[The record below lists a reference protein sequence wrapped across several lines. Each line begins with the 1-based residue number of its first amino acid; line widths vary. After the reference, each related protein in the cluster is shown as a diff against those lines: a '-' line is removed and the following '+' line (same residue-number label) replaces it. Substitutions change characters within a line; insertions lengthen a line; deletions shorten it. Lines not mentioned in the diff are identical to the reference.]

1 MYASEAMSSRDDLN
15 PDNFQTI
22 RDVFESSFDKYPDNP
37 AFSCL
42 GHKMSFR
49 ELDVKSAQLAEWLI
63 NNSGLNAGD
72 RIAIQL
78 PNVLQFPI
86 AVIAAARAGLVIVN
100 TNPLYTAREM
110 QHQFKD
116 SGARAI
122 IILENFCHNLQKILP
137 DTNIQCVITTQ
148 LADILPQPKRTLI
161 NLAVRHIKRM
171 VPSWRIPGT
180 HSLTS
185 ILSTM
190 PEQSAQ
196 ANRQVGRSDGR
207 ERKHDDNALI
217 LYTGGTTGLAKGAML
232 THSNLINNM
241 MQLRSVSQ
249 HLIND
254 GKDTIIAPLPLY
266 HTYAFMLHCM
276 TCFYA
281 GNHNVLIPNP
291 RDLDDLI
298 KTLKGLPEIHGFV
311 GINTLF
317 LAMCRHKNIG
327 QVDFSKMRFTGS
339 GGMALTIRVAEEW
352 QRVTGCQVYEGYG
365 LTECSPVVSI
375 NPHDDVR
382 IGTVGVPVPG
392 TEVKTVDEQGQDTG
406 FNSKGELLI
415 RGPQVMKGYWQ
426 NEEATHKSID
436 DEGWFKTGDYAE
448 ISEDGYIRI
457 VDRKKDMIIVSG
469 FNVFPSEVE
478 EVVNSHPGV
487 AESAAIGVPSDKS
500 GESVKLFVVR
510 RDNVLTLDELTSYCR
525 ENLTAYKVPREIVF
539 VDDLPK
545 SNVGKIL
552 RRELREQEEAKS

>member
-1 MYASEAMSSRDDLN
+1 MYASEAMSSQDDLN
-15 PDNFQTI
+15 PAKFQTI
-22 RDVFESSFDKYPDNP
+22 RDVFEHSFENFPDNT

-42 GHKMSFR
+42 GHKMTYR

-63 NNSGLNAGD
+63 NNSGLKAGD

-78 PNVLQFPI
+78 PNILQFPI
-86 AVIAAARAGLVIVN
+86 AVVAAARAGLVIVN

-116 SGARAI
+116 SGARGI
-122 IILENFCHNLQKILP
+122 IILENFCHNLQKILS

-148 LADILPQPKRTLI
+148 LADILPQPKRTLV
-161 NLAVRHIKRM
+161 NLAVRYLKRM
-171 VPSWRIPGT
+171 VPSWRIAGT
-180 HSLTS
+180 HSLPS
-185 ILSTM
+185 ILSSM
-190 PEQSAQ
+190 PEQSFE
-196 ANRQVGRSDGR
+196 ANQQVGRTEDR
-207 ERKHDDNALI
+207 LRQNDDIALI

-232 THSNLINNM
+232 THSNLIHNM

-298 KTLKGLPEIHGFV
+298 KTLRGLPEINGFV

-317 LAMCRHKNIG
+317 LAMCRHKDIA

-382 IGTVGVPVPG
+382 IGTVGIPVPG
-392 TEVKTVDEQGQDTG
+392 TDVKTVDEQGQDTG
-406 FNSKGELLI
+406 YNSKGELLI

-426 NEEATHKSID
+426 NEEATRKSID
-436 DEGWFKTGDYAE
+436 EEGWFKTGDYAE

-487 AESAAIGVPSDKS
+487 AESAAIGVPSEKS
-500 GESVKLFVVR
+500 GEAVKLFVVR